1 MKRTGKLTALIT
13 ALIITCAMLA
23 SCGGSSG
30 LEDDPA
36 VGSWTMTEVEYMGQT
51 LSAEDLQETGA
62 MTEMPVV
69 EIRDNGSC
77 TFQFMEQSGEG
88 EVTPGDDGTYTLTDD
103 SDTTLNF
110 EIDDEGK
117 LRLDYSAMSMVMIFE
132 KQS

>member
-1 MKRTGKLTALIT
+1 MHLPVYGTKR
-13 ALIITCAMLA
+13 
-23 SCGGSSG
+23 
-30 LEDDPA
+30 
-36 VGSWTMTEVEYMGQT
+36 
-51 LSAEDLQETGA
+51 
-62 MTEMPVV
+62 
-69 EIRDNGSC
+69 
-77 TFQFMEQSGEG
+77 EG

>member
-1 MKRTGKLTALIT
+1 
-13 ALIITCAMLA
+13 MLA

-62 MTEMPVV
+62 MTEMPVF

-77 TFQFMEQSGEG
+77 TFQFMEQSGKE
-88 EVTPGDDGTYTLTDD
+88 
-103 SDTTLNF
+103 
-110 EIDDEGK
+110 
-117 LRLDYSAMSMVMIFE
+117 R
-132 KQS
+132 